1 MGIDAAHYHPWKTN
15 PGGKLGGPLLGAW
28 RGVAAVVRTTLLQLM
43 RRKAYWA
50 IYAVGISQF
59 VVYWVVIYA
68 LTQLQLPSG
77 TQRGMLNTF
86 GFSIEAADPQ
96 DTGYLDFMEQ
106 QSYVVMIMLAFCG
119 SLVVGS
125 DFREGTLPF
134 YLSRRLERRHYIL
147 GKLIALVGLIWLF
160 TVLPALILFLE
171 YGMFTTSTDYWR
183 ANWRVV
189 PSILGYGTILGVVLA
204 LWLAAISAYLQ
215 KLAPIAVVWS
225 SLFVLLGRLGFMLSR
240 ETGIREWV
248 LLDPWKD
255 LRLAGRL
262 CFGQFRTAGDAQLSA
277 TAAWILIC
285 VSLVALLALIR
296 RVRAVEVSA

>member
-1 MGIDAAHYHPWKTN
+1 MGIDAAHYHPWRGN
-15 PGGKLGGPLLGAW
+15 LGGPLAGAW
-28 RGVAAVVRTTLLQLM
+28 RGIAAVVRTTLLQLM

-59 VVYWVVIYA
+59 IVYWVVIYA
-68 LTQLQLPSG
+68 LTQLQLPPQ

-86 GFSIEAADPQ
+86 GFSTEADDPQ

-106 QSYVVMIMLAFCG
+106 QSYVVMILLAFCG

-134 YLSRRLERRHYIL
+134 YLSRRLERRHYIV
-147 GKLIALVGLIWLF
+147 GKLIALVALIWLF

-189 PSILGYGTILGVVLA
+189 PSILGYGAILGAVLA

-215 KLAPIAVVWS
+215 KLAPIAVLWS

-262 CFGQFRTAGDAQLSA
+262 CFGQFRTTSDAQLSA
-277 TAAWILIC
+277 TAAWLLAGLSI
-285 VSLVALLALIR
+285 VALAALVR
-296 RVRAVEVSA
+296 RVRAVEVAA

>member
-1 MGIDAAHYHPWKTN
+1 MGIDAAHYHPWKGN
-15 PGGKLGGPLLGAW
+15 PGGNLGGPLLGAW
-28 RGVAAVVRTTLLQLM
+28 RGIAAVVRTTLLQLM

-68 LTQLQLPSG
+68 LTQLQLPPG

-86 GFSIEAADPQ
+86 GFSIEADDPQ

-106 QSYVVMIMLAFCG
+106 QSYVVMILLAFCG

-134 YLSRRLERRHYIL
+134 YLSRRLERRHYIV
-147 GKLIALVGLIWLF
+147 GKLIALVVLIWLF

-171 YGMFTTSTDYWR
+171 YGMFTTSTEYWQ

-189 PSILGYGTILGVVLA
+189 PSILGYGAILGMVLA

-215 KLAPIAVVWS
+215 KLAPIAVLWS
-225 SLFVLLGRLGFMLSR
+225 SLFVLLGRLGFILSR
-240 ETGIREWV
+240 ETGVREWV

-262 CFGQFRTAGDAQLSA
+262 CFGTFRTASDAQLST

-285 VSLVALLALIR
+285 ISLVALLALIR
-296 RVRAVEVSA
+296 RVRAVEVAA

>member
-1 MGIDAAHYHPWKTN
+1 MGIDAAHYHPWRGN
-15 PGGKLGGPLLGAW
+15 LGGRFAGAW

-68 LTQLQLPSG
+68 LTQLQLPPG

-86 GFSIEAADPQ
+86 GFSIEADDPQ

-106 QSYVVMIMLAFCG
+106 QSYVVMILLAFCG

-147 GKLIALVGLIWLF
+147 GKLIALVALIWLF

-171 YGMFTTSTDYWR
+171 YGMFTTSTDYWQ

-189 PSILGYGTILGVVLA
+189 PSILGYGAILGAVLA

-215 KLAPIAVVWS
+215 KLAPIAVLWS

-240 ETGIREWV
+240 ETGIREWL

-262 CFGQFRTAGDAQLSA
+262 CFGQFRTASDAQLSV
-277 TAAWILIC
+277 TAAGILIS

-296 RVRAVEVSA
+296 RVRTVEVAA